1 MSSVCGKKIL
11 LLLSCI
17 VISAHASA
25 PRHFPQGTRDVYIA
39 KQSGVRSDL
48 LNNIAPL
55 VERSIAA
62 GEYPGAVVLASHH
75 GHIIYRGVFGNRRLL
90 PNAVPMRFNTVF
102 DVASLTK
109 VLATTPSVMQLVEES
124 KLDLDAPVAQYWP
137 AFGQNGKAAITV
149 RELLTHTSGL
159 EPDLPINDDKIVG
172 ANYAYEQIEKLKPA
186 HPPGTMFVY
195 SDVNFIVLG
204 YLIERVTGKNIATYS
219 KEHIFNVL
227 GMKDTTFL
235 PPPGLRDRIAPTASN
250 NKLRW
255 GEVNDPTTWA
265 MNGVSGAAGVFSD
278 ASDVSL
284 YLQCLLD
291 GGRVGHSTKATKK
304 SPNYLLGPLTILK
317 MTTPQTAAAQPE
329 VRGLGWDI
337 DSPYSNRGILFPMR
351 SFGHTGWT
359 GTSVWVDPVT
369 QTWVIILT
377 SRTYPMPATV
387 NKLITDRREIANII
401 AASITDIK
409 TASETNTGA
418 GELLRAY
425 RTTEN
430 LSNSHK
436 DGHS

>member
-1 MSSVCGKKIL
+1 MASSFTNTL
-11 LLLSCI
+11 LLLLT
-17 VISAHASA
+17 SASVTAMASA
-25 PRHFPQGTRDVYIA
+25 PRHFPAGTRDVYIA
-39 KQSGVRSDL
+39 AQHGVRSDL

-62 GEYPGAVVLASHH
+62 GEYPGAVILAAHH
-75 GHIIYRGVFGNRRLL
+75 GHIIYRGVFGNRRLT
-90 PNAVPMRFNTVF
+90 PAPVPMRFNTVF

-109 VLATTPSVMQLVEES
+109 VLATTPAVMQLVEAS
-124 KLDLDAPVAQYWP
+124 KLDLDAPVALYWP
-137 AFGQNGKAAITV
+137 AFAQNGKAGITV

-172 ANYAYEQIEKLKPA
+172 AKYAYEQIEKLKPD
-186 HPPGTMFVY
+186 HPPGSMFVY
-195 SDVNFIVLG
+195 SDINFITLG
-204 YLIERVTGKNIATYS
+204 YLIERVTGQNLETYARQ
-219 KEHIFNVL
+219 HIFKVL
-227 GMKDTTFL
+227 GMKDTTYL
-235 PPPGLRDRIAPTASN
+235 PTASLHDRIAPTASN

-278 ASDVSL
+278 ANDVSL

-291 GGRVGHSTKATKK
+291 GGRIASHGKTSKK
-304 SPNYLLGPLTILK
+304 GDNYLLGPLTVLK
-317 MTTPQTAAAQPE
+317 MTTPQTVASLPE

-337 DSPYSNRGILFPMR
+337 DSPYTNRGVLFPMR

-377 SRTYPMPATV
+377 SRTYPMPAAA

-418 GELLRAY
+418 GELMRAY

-430 LSNSHK
+430 SSHSHK
-436 DGHS
+436 DSHS